1 MSHND
6 AFQARMIED
15 RRLVILRY
23 LDEEPD
29 GRMSVSL
36 MADAL
41 EIMGHKVP
49 RATVLDD
56 AGYLEGLGLLRV
68 EYVGSV
74 SMLRLT
80 GRGSEAAKG
89 LIEAPGVK
97 RPARGTE

>member
-1 MSHND
+1 MSHNEE
-6 AFQARMIED
+6 FQRRIVED

-41 EIMGHKVP
+41 EIMSHRVP
-49 RATVLDD
+49 RATVLED

-68 EYVGSV
+68 EYVGDV
-74 SMLRLT
+74 PMLRVT
-80 GRGSEAAKG
+80 GRGAEVAKG
-89 LIEAPGVK
+89 LIEVPGVK
-97 RPARGTE
+97 KPARGE